1 MNGAALSDAGT
12 AAPILGICGSL
23 RPESYTRRALDHT
36 LAAARQAGL
45 ETRTSSSGDLQL
57 PLCDGG
63 EPGPEVL
70 RLREIVRRAPAL
82 VLATP
87 EYCGTLS
94 AALKNL
100 IEWLGHDCLSGK
112 LVGVI
117 AVAAGNS
124 ADGSMNALRQLCI
137 VQGMWVLPASAP
149 VPLAERVFGQPDDP
163 FSRLVL
169 EHLDRIGQ
177 TLPEATRR
185 LVHGT
190 RKESVT

>member
-1 MNGAALSDAGT
+1 MNRATASADAT
-12 AAPILGICGSL
+12 ASPILGICGSL
-23 RPESYTRRALDHT
+23 RPGSYTRQALDRA
-36 LAAARQAGL
+36 LAAARRSGL
-45 ETRTSSSGDLQL
+45 DTDMLNPGDLEL
-57 PLCDGG
+57 PICDGSQ
-63 EPGPEVL
+63 PGPDIS
-70 RLREIVRRAPAL
+70 RLRERVERAPAL

-112 LVGVI
+112 LVAVI

-124 ADGSMNALRQLCI
+124 ADGSMNALRQLCV
-137 VQGMWVLPASAP
+137 VQSMWLLPAPAP

-177 TLPEATRR
+177 MLPEAIRR
-185 LVHGT
+185 LVHGD
-190 RKESVT
+190 RQESTT